1 MGNAGENVSDKVQEV
16 VQNQNTSD
24 KEKVSLLTKLYKY
37 AQTIFVDAPLSVSRM
52 LAYNFMRLVDRFA
65 SQGVSETFG
74 NIILSKSY
82 LFDLLNIEEKQTVL
96 RNLDVVEI
104 GTLSVKPYL
113 VFKEVQQIKHQNP
126 ILKQYYKNQTQQLI

>member
-1 MGNAGENVSDKVQEV
+1 
-16 VQNQNTSD
+16 
-24 KEKVSLLTKLYKY
+24 
-37 AQTIFVDAPLSVSRM
+37 
-52 LAYNFMRLVDRFA
+52 MRLVDRFA